1 MRIVLKVNNRSVVAQ
16 VAKTTY
22 KANWKRNIL
31 TIFAI
36 VLTTFLI
43 SVVISIGISYWTA
56 ISERQLR
63 MEGMDYDIS
72 LTEPKK
78 EQAEQIRSMDRVK
91 WAGLAVKCAIAEK
104 YRDISLGKSRL
115 YWIDDTCWTR
125 QVIPALE
132 TWEGD
137 YPQKKD
143 EIMLSESLLTAMGIR
158 APEIGMKVPIAYFN
172 LAGQQQEEGSEEE
185 LLKKDF
191 ILCGWYRDYSGKQ
204 QGYVS
209 EDFYQTTGVKQT
221 DLTQGSLKITL
232 KSPLYSKQ
240 DIIDMQN
247 EVKIGRTQIIEAD
260 YDSISNFLKIMTVLI
275 LMLVMIFATGYLFIY
290 NSLYI
295 SISKDIR
302 YYGQL
307 KTVGMTSR
315 QLKGMIYRQALKN
328 SLIGIPIGLL
338 AAAFVANAI
347 VPGLLVAVNPV
358 ELNTQTPFVIQVWIF
373 LISGAFAFLT
383 NLISSKK
390 PARIAGDCSPV
401 EAIRYTGEK
410 TGQSLKKRECAGIRG
425 MARQNM
431 FRDKKQAVII
441 LMSFTI
447 AISIFLVI
455 NVILRAN
462 NAEHLLNSIYTFDIE
477 FTNETSLE
485 ENQHQIFTEEKMNQ
499 LKKIPGVKGVREVTA
514 STAVVPYQEDFIG
527 QYYREL
533 YKSRYTPGN
542 YEEDIKLYKKDPTN
556 SLFTSRLIGI
566 GDEDFELLSGEV
578 GGLNKNDFDQGKTAV
593 AVRGVMVD
601 KDCNMKGKN
610 ADFFLPQGREPKK
623 KHRVRVAGVTKYS
636 PNVFSEGYTPELIVS
651 QAYAEQCLGETFTEV
666 IRVTYDE
673 AFSRETENQ
682 VRAVFA
688 GEKDITSN
696 SKLERYDEMK
706 HSQNQVRVLG
716 GSLGVLMALL
726 AVLNYLNMMAVSIQN
741 RSREF
746 AALESI
752 GMTTGQIRRML
763 CLEGAGY
770 GILSIAAAAVIGIPV
785 SYLVFESVNL
795 YEALSW
801 SVPWSSNILL
811 FAVICI
817 LCIAA
822 PVLLYQRTQKASIID
837 RLRAY
842 EG

>member
-1 MRIVLKVNNRSVVAQ
+1 MLKVNNRSVIAQ

-22 KANWKRNIL
+22 RANWKRNIL

-36 VLTTFLI
+36 ILTTFLI

-78 EQAEQIRSMDRVK
+78 EQAEKIRSMDRVK

-104 YRDISLGKSRL
+104 YGDITLGKSRL
-115 YWIDDTCWTR
+115 YWVDDTCWTR

-143 EIMLSESLLTAMGIR
+143 EIMLSEGLLKAMGIR
-158 APEIGMKVPIAYFN
+158 EPKIGMKLPITYFN
-172 LAGQQQEEGSEEE
+172 LAGDPEDDKEEE
-185 LLKKDF
+185 ILQKKEF
-191 ILCGWYRDYSGKQ
+191 TLCGWYRDYSGSQ

-209 EDFYQTTGVKQT
+209 KSFYKTTGVKQT
-221 DLTQGSLKITL
+221 DLTQGSLNITL
-232 KSPLYSKQ
+232 KNPLYSKQ

-260 YDSISNFLKIMTVLI
+260 YDSISNFLKIIVVLI
-275 LMLVMIFATGYLFIY
+275 LMLAMIFATGYLFIY

-307 KTVGMTSR
+307 KTVGMTSS
-315 QLKGMIYRQALKN
+315 QLKGIIYRQALKN
-328 SLIGIPIGLL
+328 SLMGIPIGVL

-347 VPGLLVAVNPV
+347 VPGLLAAVNPA
-358 ELNTQTPFVIQVWIF
+358 ELNTDTPFFIQVWIF
-373 LISGAFAFLT
+373 LISGVFAFLT

-390 PARIAGDCSPV
+390 PARIAGECSPV
-401 EAIRYTGEK
+401 EAIRYMGGTSGRR
-410 TGQSLKKRECAGIRG
+410 LKKRECAGIGG

-441 LMSFTI
+441 LLSFTI

-462 NAEHLLNSIYTFDIE
+462 NAEHLLNSIYSFDIE

-485 ENQHQIFTEEKMNQ
+485 ENQHEIFTDEKIMQ
-499 LKKIPGVKGVREVTA
+499 LKKIPGVKDIRRVTA

-527 QYYREL
+527 KYYREL

-542 YEEDIKLYKKDPTN
+542 YEKDIKLYKNDPTN

-566 GDEDFELLSGEV
+566 DEGGFELLSREV
-578 GGLNKNDFDQGKTAV
+578 SGLDKKAFDQGEIAV
-593 AVRGVMVD
+593 TVRGVMVD
-601 KDCNMKGKN
+601 KDCNMKGKSVN
-610 ADFFLPQGREPKK
+610 FFLPKGPDPKQ
-623 KHRVRVAGVTKYS
+623 KHTVRIAGVTKYS
-636 PNVFSEGYTPELIVS
+636 PAAFSEGYTPELIVS
-651 QAYAEQCLGETFTEV
+651 QAYARQCLGETFTEV
-666 IRVTYDE
+666 IRLTYDE
-673 AFSRETENQ
+673 AFSAETEKK

-688 GEKDITSN
+688 GEKEISSN

-706 HSQNQVRVLG
+706 HSQNQIRVLG
-716 GSLGVLMALL
+716 GSLGILMALL
-726 AVLNYLNMMAVSIQN
+726 AILNYLNMMAVSVQN

-770 GILSIAAAAVIGIPV
+770 GLLSIAAAAVIGIPV
-785 SYLVFESVNL
+785 SYLVFKNL
-795 YEALSW
+795 NQYEVLSW
-801 SVPWSSNILL
+801 SVPWTGNLLL

-817 LCIAA
+817 LCMIA
-822 PVLLYQRTQKASIID
+822 PICLYQRTQRASIID
-837 RLRAY
+837 RLRGN